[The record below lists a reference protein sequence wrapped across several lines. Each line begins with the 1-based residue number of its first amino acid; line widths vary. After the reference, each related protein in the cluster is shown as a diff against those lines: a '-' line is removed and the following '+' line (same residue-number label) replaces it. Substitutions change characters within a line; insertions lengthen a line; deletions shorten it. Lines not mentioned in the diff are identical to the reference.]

1 MTTALGALGWPA
13 ASPGAGDLHAFTVVV
28 VEADDGTP
36 DPPRLDGVR
45 TVVAACL
52 GSPRSLNALIPLVRG
67 GAVPLNADAPFGQL
81 VRRVS
86 WVLSSR
92 PQLDG
97 RLHVAVLERRRAET
111 SALARLTPSE
121 SHVLALLAEGQTVG
135 RIALLLDR
143 SEHTVRSQVRAV
155 LTKLRADSQLVAVA
169 IARRSLERP
178 WPVEHLH
185 FTHFGDAA
193 DPLARR

>member
-1 MTTALGALGWPA
+1 MTTALGSLGWPA
-13 ASPGAGDLHAFTVVV
+13 ANPAAGNLHALTVVV
-28 VEADDGTP
+28 VETDDGLP

-45 TVVAACL
+45 PVVAACL
-52 GSPRSLNALIPLVRG
+52 GSMRSLDALIPLVRG
-67 GAVPLNADAPFGQL
+67 GAVPLNSDAPFGQL

-86 WVLSSR
+86 WVLSRR

-97 RLHVAVLERRRAET
+97 RLDVAVLDRRRAEA
-111 SALARLTPSE
+111 SALASLTAAE
-121 SHVLALLAEGQTVG
+121 RRVLDLLAEGQTVR
-135 RIALLLDR
+135 RIAVLVDR

-169 IARRSLERP
+169 IARRSLPLP